1 VAVQRE
7 WSGCFIHATY
17 CRAYATSI
25 RREGLERAAFFHE
38 PARKRVA
45 KGFSDTSGLSIISG
59 ERDVSLHYPQRRIF
73 MKQMLIALVL
83 ATPCFAGSPPE
94 LGNFEGL
101 LFTGAATRQEF
112 SFQAGSFSDCN
123 TEKRE
128 GSTYHKCHS
137 NGEIVVGAGGHSPER
152 YTLERVVV
160 LESKTVHYYYRGSR
174 TIRIGDRDIVQRV
187 SVTVSPTPKQA
198 GRITGYLELSD
209 LELRSGFE
217 AYRKET
223 P

>member
-1 VAVQRE
+1 
-7 WSGCFIHATY
+7 
-17 CRAYATSI
+17 
-25 RREGLERAAFFHE
+25 
-38 PARKRVA
+38 
-45 KGFSDTSGLSIISG
+45 
-59 ERDVSLHYPQRRIF
+59 
-73 MKQMLIALVL
+73 MKQKLIALFL

-94 LGNFEGL
+94 LGNFEGV

-128 GSTYHKCHS
+128 GSTYHKCQS
-137 NGEIVVGAGGHSPER
+137 NGEIVVGAGSHSPER

-198 GRITGYLELSD
+198 DRITGYIDLLD